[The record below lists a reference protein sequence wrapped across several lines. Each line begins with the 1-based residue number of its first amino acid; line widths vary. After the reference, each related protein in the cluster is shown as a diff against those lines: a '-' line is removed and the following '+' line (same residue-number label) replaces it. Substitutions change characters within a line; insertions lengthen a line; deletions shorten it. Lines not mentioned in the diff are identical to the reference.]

1 MTISWQ
7 GLDAQ
12 PVLIEFGVVPPF
24 GVDFVKQVS
33 HSCVTVAGLAL
44 AEVAVET
51 LLEGLNLFG
60 PRAAVQFANPFLG
73 SKEDPVIDIDS
84 VYLDVTSNKLETL
97 APMLANKLMWVHP
110 ASLLG
115 EPSSNLREERQD
127 GFLIWCNDYG
137 VIHEAGVKQP
147 HFVDG
152 PVVEVVKVVIHTIL
166 PDKSADAGADS
177 GLHVE
182 YGFVRWDELPFRLWR
197 APLAPR

>member
-7 GLDAQ
+7 RLDAQ

-73 SKEDPVIDIDS
+73 PKEDPVIDVDS
-84 VYLDVTSNKLETL
+84 VNLDVAPNKLETL
-97 APMLANKLMWVHP
+97 APVLANELVRVHP
-110 ASLLG
+110 TSLLG
-115 EPSSNLREERQD
+115 EPPSNLREERQD
-127 GFLIWCNDYG
+127 GFLVWRNDYG
-137 VIHEAGVKQP
+137 VVHETGV
-147 HFVDG
+147 
-152 PVVEVVKVVIHTIL
+152 E
-166 PDKSADAGADS
+166 
-177 GLHVE
+177 
-182 YGFVRWDELPFRLWR
+182 
-197 APLAPR
+197 